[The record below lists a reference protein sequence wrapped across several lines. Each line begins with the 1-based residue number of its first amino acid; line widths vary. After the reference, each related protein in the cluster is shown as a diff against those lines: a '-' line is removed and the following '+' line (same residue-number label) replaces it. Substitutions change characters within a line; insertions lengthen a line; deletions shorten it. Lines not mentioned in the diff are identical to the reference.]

1 METEYAIQVKEVTK
15 VYKLFDSNVA
25 RMKDALSLTRKKLY
39 KEHYALNKLSF
50 NVRRGE
56 AVGIIGV
63 LCLAELCRR
72 CVHDPQDNHGRA
84 SAHVG

>member
-39 KEHYALNKLSF
+39 RFQRLQRLQKM
-50 NVRRGE
+50 
-56 AVGIIGV
+56 
-63 LCLAELCRR
+63 
-72 CVHDPQDNHGRA
+72 
-84 SAHVG
+84 